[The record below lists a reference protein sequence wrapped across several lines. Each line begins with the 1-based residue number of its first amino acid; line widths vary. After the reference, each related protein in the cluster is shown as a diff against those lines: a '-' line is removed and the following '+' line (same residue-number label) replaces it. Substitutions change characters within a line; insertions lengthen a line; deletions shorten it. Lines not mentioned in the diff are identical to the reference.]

1 MEFLCQIKCSKEYW
15 DHLLNVNELC
25 TICLFK
31 RVTHLE
37 FTAELQFLLTNKA
50 RKTFQE
56 VNTSLQISCYL
67 PLSYS
72 TSKNKK
78 VILELRDVA
87 RCLSLNK
94 IDPQSKSVLEK
105 INAILHTYS
114 TSFLGTFSDFQ
125 LSPGE
130 DSDDYRIQ
138 EHHCKLS
145 DVWFTLL

>member
-1 MEFLCQIKCSKEYW
+1 MNF
-15 DHLLNVNELC
+15 V

-56 VNTSLQISCYL
+56 VNTLLQISCYL

-72 TSKNKK
+72 TTKNKK
-78 VILELRDVA
+78 VILEPRDVA
-87 RCLSLNK
+87 WCLSLNK

-105 INAILHTYS
+105 ISAILHTYS
-114 TSFLGTFSDFQ
+114 TSFQGIFSDFQ
-125 LSPGE
+125 LGPGEE
-130 DSDDYRIQ
+130 DSDDHRIQ
-138 EHHCKLS
+138 EYHCKLS
-145 DVWFTLL
+145 NAWLTLL